1 MEKSLKKIKNIIE
14 TFNNYLFNGSIVCKN
29 VIKQSVNNIE
39 NIIVYMWLMFNIY
52 INNIKHF
59 MLRIW
64 IGSSPLFT
72 INPIIKEEMAPEDTD
87 SESEEI
93 SNSSNV
99 HPQQQ
104 RQFRLADHIAPSYR
118 IRTTHSD
125 ESMSNKLEISNN
137 TVTAWKKSNQ
147 NWEEKNIPIKWF
159 NEKKLIKLN
168 TRCSSD
174 SKVLQSAQEIHNAT
188 RSICNSSSNENYSQI
203 DFKELA
209 VKIKQHTYSAEEVE
223 IVQTINT
230 MKYIVQAQTK
240 KIFTSVSNNFSGITD
255 AECTIGLTVCI
266 LMGIFA
272 VIKWCINDTH
282 IIQAPLLKYT
292 NIIYTS
298 EKISQVQSLVKNNV
312 ILENMIN
319 DLYSYLNSLKI
330 GDIAT
335 YYKIKEVGIKMID
348 GIFYVFAAGFTASMS
363 KIKKI
368 IDSIVKIKWKTQ
380 KK

>member
-1 MEKSLKKIKNIIE
+1 
-14 TFNNYLFNGSIVCKN
+14 
-29 VIKQSVNNIE
+29 
-39 NIIVYMWLMFNIY
+39 
-52 INNIKHF
+52 
-59 MLRIW
+59 
-64 IGSSPLFT
+64 
-72 INPIIKEEMAPEDTD
+72 MAPEEAE
-87 SESEEI
+87 SESEEL
-93 SNSSNV
+93 SNIHNV
-99 HPQQQ
+99 NPQQQ
-104 RQFRLADHIAPSYR
+104 QQFRLADHIAPSYR

-125 ESMSNKLEISNN
+125 ESMSNKLGISNT
-137 TVTAWKKSNQ
+137 TVKIWKESNQ
-147 NWEEKNIPIKWF
+147 NWEEKHIPIKWF
-159 NEKKLIKLN
+159 NEKKLIKLH
-168 TRCSSD
+168 TSCSSD

-188 RSICNSSSNENYSQI
+188 KSICNSNSSKNYSQL

-209 VKIKQHTYSAEEVE
+209 VKIKQHTYSAEEIE
-223 IVQTINT
+223 IIETINT
-230 MKYIVQAQTK
+230 MKYILQAQTK

-255 AECTIGLTVCI
+255 EECTIGLTVCI

-272 VIKWCINDTH
+272 VIKWCINDTP

-298 EKISQVQSLVKNNV
+298 EKISQVQSLAKNNV

-319 DLYSYLNSLKI
+319 DLYSYLNSLKL

-363 KIKKI
+363 NIKKI
-368 IDSIVKIKWKTQ
+368 INSIVKIKWKTQ